1 MSVLVKKILSII
13 NKFLIKESLNVM
25 KISKIYLI
33 HWILKAKIVEKVELK
48 LQSLI
53 FVWMPIWNYKTLSW
67 AWTIALIGYQCVYIA
82 SLQNHLK
89 ILANSKL
96 LSICFSKSEKK
107 LVNIMGRW
115 FCPICFKLFWILK
128 KHIRIFKKKG

>member
-1 MSVLVKKILSII
+1 MGAGICSLYWGSLNRGLSVLVKKILSTI
-13 NKFLIKESLNVM
+13 NKFLSKESLNVM

-53 FVWMPIWNYKTLSW
+53 FVWMPIWNYKILSW
-67 AWTIALIGYQCVYIA
+67 AWPIALIGYQCVYIA
-82 SLQNHLK
+82 NLWNHLK

-96 LSICFSKSEKK
+96 
-107 LVNIMGRW
+107 
-115 FCPICFKLFWILK
+115 
-128 KHIRIFKKKG
+128 